1 MEHIDVGAHQLVRIK
16 LRQCFTQVAFVFAQ
30 HFGDRFVHVG
40 DFAISV
46 RDLIVDYKQLRA
58 VNNISF
64 DAKAGEVTV
73 VIGPNGAGK
82 TSTMEVC
89 SGVRTATSGKVSVL
103 GLDPKKDRSQINSQI
118 GVMLQ
123 DGGVYPSAR
132 VFEIAQH
139 YCNLYNNRTTA
150 NELLDAVDLSRQ
162 KKTSWRKLSGGE
174 KQRLSLA
181 LALAA
186 KPRIAFLDEP
196 TSGVDIFG
204 RDLIRR
210 IVRQLAS
217 DGCAVIMA
225 THELD
230 EAQRVAD
237 HVLMF
242 HNGSLVANAPLT
254 ELLNS
259 AGENQKLEDIFRSFA
274 ANSPMSKLRDAQ

>member
-1 MEHIDVGAHQLVRIK
+1 MSAKSCE
-16 LRQCFTQVAFVFAQ
+16 LRTVMVMNISTKS
-30 HFGDRFVHVG
+30 HEV
-40 DFAISV
+40 AISV
-46 RDLIVDYKQLRA
+46 RNLVVNYKNLRA
-58 VNNISF
+58 VDNISF
-64 DAKAGEVTV
+64 EAKAGEVTV

-89 SGVRTATSGKVSVL
+89 SGVRAATSGVISVL
-103 GLDPKKDRSQINSQI
+103 GLDPKKDRGKVNSQI

-132 VFEIAQH
+132 VHEITRH
-139 YCNLYNNRTTA
+139 YCNLYDNRTNA
-150 NELLDAVDLSRQ
+150 DELLESVDLTRQ

-204 RDLIRR
+204 RDLIRN
-210 IVRQLAS
+210 IVRQLAAN
-217 DGCAVIMA
+217 GCAVIMA

-242 HNGSLVANAPLT
+242 QSGQLLANAPLA
-254 ELLNS
+254 ELQNTT
-259 AGENQKLEDIFRSFA
+259 GQRQTLEDIFRNLA
-274 ANSPMSKLRDAQ
+274 EKSKSQGMQ

>member
-1 MEHIDVGAHQLVRIK
+1 MVMNISIK
-16 LRQCFTQVAFVFAQ
+16 SHEV
-30 HFGDRFVHVG
+30 
-40 DFAISV
+40 AISV
-46 RDLIVDYKQLRA
+46 RNLVVDYKNLRA
-58 VNNISF
+58 VDNISF
-64 DAKAGEVTV
+64 EAKAGEVTV

-89 SGVRTATSGKVSVL
+89 SGVRAATSGVISVF
-103 GLDPKKDRSQINSQI
+103 GLDPKKDRGKVNSQI

-132 VFEIAQH
+132 VHEITRH
-139 YCNLYNNRTTA
+139 YCNLYDNRTNA
-150 NELLDAVDLSRQ
+150 DDLIESVDLTRQ
-162 KKTSWRKLSGGE
+162 KETSWRKLSGGE

-186 KPRIAFLDEP
+186 KPRVAFLDEP

-204 RDLIRR
+204 RDLIRN
-210 IVRQLAS
+210 IVRQLAA

-242 HNGSLVANAPLT
+242 QSGQLLANASMTGLQNAT
-254 ELLNS
+254 GQRQN
-259 AGENQKLEDIFRSFA
+259 LEDIFRKLA
-274 ANSPMSKLRDAQ
+274 EESKSQGTQ

>member
-1 MEHIDVGAHQLVRIK
+1 MSAKSCE
-16 LRQCFTQVAFVFAQ
+16 LRTVMMVNISSQSNKV
-30 HFGDRFVHVG
+30 
-40 DFAISV
+40 AISV
-46 RDLIVDYKQLRA
+46 RDLVVDYKQVRA
-58 VNNISF
+58 VNKISF

-82 TSTMEVC
+82 TSTIEVC
-89 SGVRTATSGKVSVL
+89 SGVRTATSGDVSVL
-103 GLDPKKDRSQINSQI
+103 GIDPQKNRTHLNKQI

-132 VFEIAQH
+132 VSEVVDH
-139 YCNLYNNRTTA
+139 YCNLYDNRMTA
-150 NELLDAVDLSRQ
+150 NELLEAVDLTRQ
-162 KKTSWRKLSGGE
+162 KKTTWRKLSGGE

-186 KPRIAFLDEP
+186 KPRVAFLDEP

-204 RDLIRR
+204 RDSIRS
-210 IVRQLAS
+210 IVRQLAA

-242 HNGSLVANAPLT
+242 QQGNLIANAPLG
-254 ELLNS
+254 ELRAAN
-259 AGENQKLEDIFRSFA
+259 GELQTLEDIFRSLTGG
-274 ANSPMSKLRDAQ
+274 KVR

>member
-1 MEHIDVGAHQLVRIK
+1 MSAKSCE
-16 LRQCFTQVAFVFAQ
+16 LRTVMVMNLSGPSNQ
-30 HFGDRFVHVG
+30 
-40 DFAISV
+40 FAISV
-46 RDLIVDYKQLRA
+46 RDLVVDYKQLRA
-58 VNNISF
+58 VNKISF

-103 GLDPKKDRSQINSQI
+103 GLDPRKDRARLNLQI

-139 YCNLYNNRTTA
+139 YCNLYGNRTTA
-150 NELLDAVDLSRQ
+150 NELLEAVDLTRQ

-186 KPRIAFLDEP
+186 KPRVAFLDEP

-204 RDLIRR
+204 RDLIRG
-210 IVRQLAS
+210 IVRRLAD

-242 HNGSLVANAPLT
+242 QDGNLLANAPLA
-254 ELLNS
+254 ELRGS
-259 AGENQKLEDIFRSFA
+259 AGTNQTLEETFRSLANKSSRSA
-274 ANSPMSKLRDAQ
+274 AQESQ

>member
-1 MEHIDVGAHQLVRIK
+1 MSAKSCELRTVMEMNISSRLHEV
-16 LRQCFTQVAFVFAQ
+16 
-30 HFGDRFVHVG
+30 
-40 DFAISV
+40 AISV
-46 RDLIVDYKQLRA
+46 RDLVVDYKQLRA

-64 DAKAGEVTV
+64 NAKAGEVTV

-89 SGVRTATSGKVSVL
+89 SGVRMATSGKVSVL
-103 GLDPKKDRSQINSQI
+103 GLDPKKDRDKLNLQI

-132 VFEIAQH
+132 VFEVAKH
-139 YCNLYNNRTTA
+139 YCNLYGNRTTPD
-150 NELLDAVDLSRQ
+150 ELLNAVDLTRQ
-162 KKTSWRKLSGGE
+162 KKTSWRRLSGGE

-186 KPRIAFLDEP
+186 KPRVAFLDEP

-204 RDLIRR
+204 RDLIRG
-210 IVRQLAS
+210 IVRRLAN

-242 HNGSLVANAPLT
+242 QQGKLIANAPLA
-254 ELLNS
+254 ELRSS
-259 AGENQKLEDIFRSFA
+259 AGTSQTLEDIFRSIA
-274 ANSPMSKLRDAQ
+274 SSSSQSASRESQ

>member
-1 MEHIDVGAHQLVRIK
+1 MVMNISTKSHEV
-16 LRQCFTQVAFVFAQ
+16 
-30 HFGDRFVHVG
+30 
-40 DFAISV
+40 AISV
-46 RDLIVDYKQLRA
+46 RNLVVDYKNLRA
-58 VNNISF
+58 VDNISF
-64 DAKAGEVTV
+64 EAKAGEVTV

-89 SGVRTATSGKVSVL
+89 SGVRAATSGVISVL
-103 GLDPKKDRSQINSQI
+103 GLDPKKDRGKVNSQI

-132 VFEIAQH
+132 VHEITRH
-139 YCNLYNNRTTA
+139 YCNLYDNRTNA
-150 NELLDAVDLSRQ
+150 DELLESVDLTRQ

-204 RDLIRR
+204 RDLIRN
-210 IVRQLAS
+210 IVRQLAA

-242 HNGSLVANAPLT
+242 QSGQLLANAPLA
-254 ELLNS
+254 ELQNET
-259 AGENQKLEDIFRSFA
+259 GQRQTLEDIFRNLA
-274 ANSPMSKLRDAQ
+274 EKSKSQGTQ

>member
-1 MEHIDVGAHQLVRIK
+1 MTSSNQSHE
-16 LRQCFTQVAFVFAQ
+16 VAL
-30 HFGDRFVHVG
+30 
-40 DFAISV
+40 SV
-46 RDLIVDYKQLRA
+46 RNLVVDYDNLRA
-58 VNNISF
+58 VDNISF
-64 DAKAGEVTV
+64 DAMAGQVTV

-89 SGVRTATSGKVSVL
+89 SGVRTATSGEVKVL
-103 GLDPKKDRSQINSQI
+103 GLNPKKDRVKLNSQI

-132 VFEIAQH
+132 VLEVTQH
-139 YCNLYNNRTTA
+139 YCNLFNNQTDA
-150 NELLDAVDLSRQ
+150 KQLLETVDLGARS
-162 KKTSWRKLSGGE
+162 KTTWRKLSGGE

-186 KPRIAFLDEP
+186 KPRVAFLDEP

-204 RDLIRR
+204 RDLIRG
-210 IVRQLAS
+210 IVRQLA
-217 DGCAVIMA
+217 DNGCAVILA

-242 HNGSLVANAPLT
+242 QHGSLIANASLDD
-254 ELLNS
+254 LRKQ
-259 AGENQKLEDIFRSFA
+259 AGEASRTLEDIFRVLINKQEIRKS
-274 ANSPMSKLRDAQ
+274 

>member
-1 MEHIDVGAHQLVRIK
+1 MSAKSCE
-16 LRQCFTQVAFVFAQ
+16 LRTVMVMNLSGQSNQV
-30 HFGDRFVHVG
+30 
-40 DFAISV
+40 AISV
-46 RDLIVDYKQLRA
+46 RDLVVDYKQLRA

-103 GLDPKKDRSQINSQI
+103 GLDPQKDRSRLNLQI

-132 VFEIAQH
+132 VFEVAQH
-139 YCNLYNNRTTA
+139 YCNLYGNRTTA
-150 NELLDAVDLSRQ
+150 DELLDAVDLNRQ
-162 KKTSWRKLSGGE
+162 RKTSWRRLSGGE

-186 KPRIAFLDEP
+186 KPRVAFLDEP

-204 RDLIRR
+204 RDLIRGL
-210 IVRQLAS
+210 VRQLAD

-242 HNGSLVANAPLT
+242 QDGNLLANAPLT
-254 ELLNS
+254 ELRDS
-259 AGENQKLEDIFRSFA
+259 AGTNQTLEDIFRSLSSNA
-274 ANSPMSKLRDAQ
+274 GVSRSREAL

>member
-1 MEHIDVGAHQLVRIK
+1 MSAKSCELRTVMVMNISSESHQI
-16 LRQCFTQVAFVFAQ
+16 
-30 HFGDRFVHVG
+30 
-40 DFAISV
+40 AISV

-242 HNGSLVANAPLT
+242 HNGSLVANAPVT

>member
-1 MEHIDVGAHQLVRIK
+1 MSAKSCE
-16 LRQCFTQVAFVFAQ
+16 LRTVMVMNLSGPSNQV
-30 HFGDRFVHVG
+30 
-40 DFAISV
+40 AISV

-58 VNNISF
+58 VNKISF

-103 GLDPKKDRSQINSQI
+103 GLDPRKDRARLNLQI

-139 YCNLYNNRTTA
+139 YCNLYGNRTTA
-150 NELLDAVDLSRQ
+150 NELLEAVDLTRQ

-186 KPRIAFLDEP
+186 KPRVAFLDEP

-204 RDLIRR
+204 RDLIRG
-210 IVRQLAS
+210 IK
-217 DGCAVIMA
+217 
-225 THELD
+225 THIL
-230 EAQRVAD
+230 
-237 HVLMF
+237 
-242 HNGSLVANAPLT
+242 
-254 ELLNS
+254 
-259 AGENQKLEDIFRSFA
+259 
-274 ANSPMSKLRDAQ
+274 

>member
-1 MEHIDVGAHQLVRIK
+1 
-16 LRQCFTQVAFVFAQ
+16 
-30 HFGDRFVHVG
+30 
-40 DFAISV
+40 
-46 RDLIVDYKQLRA
+46 
-58 VNNISF
+58 
-64 DAKAGEVTV
+64 
-73 VIGPNGAGK
+73 
-82 TSTMEVC
+82 
-89 SGVRTATSGKVSVL
+89 
-103 GLDPKKDRSQINSQI
+103 
-118 GVMLQ
+118 MLQ

-132 VFEIAQH
+132 VFEVAQH
-139 YCNLYNNRTTA
+139 YCNLYDNRITA
-150 NELLDAVDLSRQ
+150 NELLDAVDLNRQ

-210 IVRQLAS
+210 IVRQLAG

-242 HNGSLVANAPLT
+242 HNGSLVANAPLS
-254 ELLNS
+254 ELRNS
-259 AGENQKLEDIFRSFA
+259 AGEHQTLEDIFRSFA
-274 ANSPMSKLRDAQ
+274 NNSAIAKSRDTQ

>member
-1 MEHIDVGAHQLVRIK
+1 MSAKSCELRTVMVMNISIK
-16 LRQCFTQVAFVFAQ
+16 SHEV
-30 HFGDRFVHVG
+30 
-40 DFAISV
+40 AISV
-46 RDLIVDYKQLRA
+46 RNLVVDYKNLRA
-58 VNNISF
+58 VDNISF
-64 DAKAGEVTV
+64 EAKAGEVTV

-89 SGVRTATSGKVSVL
+89 SGVRAATSGVISVL
-103 GLDPKKDRSQINSQI
+103 GLDPKKDRGKVNSQI

-132 VFEIAQH
+132 VHEITRH
-139 YCNLYNNRTTA
+139 YCNLYDNRTNA
-150 NELLDAVDLSRQ
+150 DELLESVDLTRQ

-186 KPRIAFLDEP
+186 KPLIAFLDEP

-204 RDLIRR
+204 RDLIRN
-210 IVRQLAS
+210 IVRQLAA

-242 HNGSLVANAPLT
+242 QSGQLLANAPLA
-254 ELLNS
+254 ELQNET
-259 AGENQKLEDIFRSFA
+259 GQRQTLEDIFRNLA
-274 ANSPMSKLRDAQ
+274 EKSKS

>member
-1 MEHIDVGAHQLVRIK
+1 MSAKSHE
-16 LRQCFTQVAFVFAQ
+16 LRTVMVMNISSTS
-30 HFGDRFVHVG
+30 REV
-40 DFAISV
+40 AISV
-46 RDLIVDYKQLRA
+46 RNLVVDYKNLRA
-58 VNNISF
+58 VDNISF
-64 DAKAGEVTV
+64 EAKAGEVTV

-89 SGVRTATSGKVSVL
+89 SGVRAATSGVVSVL
-103 GLDPKKDRSQINSQI
+103 GLDPKKDRGKVSSQI

-132 VFEIAQH
+132 VHEITQH
-139 YCNLYNNRTTA
+139 YCNLYDNRTNA
-150 NELLDAVDLSRQ
+150 DELLESVDLTRQ

-204 RDLIRR
+204 RDLIRN
-210 IVRQLAS
+210 IVRQLAA

-242 HNGSLVANAPLT
+242 QSGQLLANAPMT
-254 ELLNS
+254 ELQNET
-259 AGENQKLEDIFRSFA
+259 GQRQTLEDIFRNLA
-274 ANSPMSKLRDAQ
+274 EKSKSQGTQ

>member
-1 MEHIDVGAHQLVRIK
+1 MSAKSCE
-16 LRQCFTQVAFVFAQ
+16 LRTVMVMNISTKS
-30 HFGDRFVHVG
+30 HEV
-40 DFAISV
+40 AISV
-46 RDLIVDYKQLRA
+46 RNLVVDYKNLRA
-58 VNNISF
+58 VDNISF
-64 DAKAGEVTV
+64 EAKAGEVTV
-73 VIGPNGAGK
+73 VSGPNGAGK

-89 SGVRTATSGKVSVL
+89 SGVRAASSGVISVL
-103 GLDPKKDRSQINSQI
+103 GLDPKKDRGKVNSQI

-132 VFEIAQH
+132 VHEITRH
-139 YCNLYNNRTTA
+139 YCNLYDNRINA
-150 NELLDAVDLSRQ
+150 DELLESVDLTRQ

-204 RDLIRR
+204 RDLIRN
-210 IVRQLAS
+210 IVRQLAA

-242 HNGSLVANAPLT
+242 QSGQLLANAPMT
-254 ELLNS
+254 ELQNET
-259 AGENQKLEDIFRSFA
+259 GQRKTLEDIFRNLA
-274 ANSPMSKLRDAQ
+274 EKSKSQGTQ

>member
-1 MEHIDVGAHQLVRIK
+1 MSVKSCE
-16 LRQCFTQVAFVFAQ
+16 LRTVMVMNISSQSHEV
-30 HFGDRFVHVG
+30 
-40 DFAISV
+40 AISV
-46 RDLIVDYKQLRA
+46 RDLVVDYKQVRA
-58 VNNISF
+58 VNKISF

-89 SGVRTATSGKVSVL
+89 SGVRKATSGEVSVL
-103 GLDPKKDRSQINSQI
+103 GLDPQKNRSQINQQI

-139 YCNLYNNRTTA
+139 YCNLYGNRATA
-150 NELLDAVDLSRQ
+150 DELLDAVDLVRQ

-186 KPRIAFLDEP
+186 KPRVAFLDEP

-204 RDLIRR
+204 RDLIRG
-210 IVRQLAS
+210 IVRQLAD

-242 HNGSLVANAPLT
+242 QDGNLLANAPLT
-254 ELLNS
+254 QLRAS
-259 AGENQKLEDIFRSFA
+259 ADNNQTLEDIFRSLA
-274 ANSPMSKLRDAQ
+274 SNSPTSNLRDTQ

>member
-1 MEHIDVGAHQLVRIK
+1 MTSSNQSHE
-16 LRQCFTQVAFVFAQ
+16 VAL
-30 HFGDRFVHVG
+30 
-40 DFAISV
+40 SV
-46 RDLIVDYKQLRA
+46 RNLVVDYDNLRA
-58 VNNISF
+58 VDNISF
-64 DAKAGEVTV
+64 DAMAGQVTV

-89 SGVRTATSGKVSVL
+89 SGVRTATSGEVKVL
-103 GLDPKKDRSQINSQI
+103 GLNPKKDRVKLNSQI

-132 VFEIAQH
+132 VLEVTQH
-139 YCNLYNNRTTA
+139 YCNLFNNQTDA
-150 NELLDAVDLSRQ
+150 KQLLETVDLGARS
-162 KKTSWRKLSGGE
+162 KTTWRKLSGGE

-186 KPRIAFLDEP
+186 KPRVAFLDEP

-204 RDLIRR
+204 RDLIRG
-210 IVRQLAS
+210 IVRQLA
-217 DGCAVIMA
+217 DNGCAVILA

-242 HNGSLVANAPLT
+242 QHGSLIANASLDD
-254 ELLNS
+254 LRRQ
-259 AGENQKLEDIFRSFA
+259 AGEASQTLEDIFRVLINKQEIKKS
-274 ANSPMSKLRDAQ
+274 

>member
-1 MEHIDVGAHQLVRIK
+1 MSAKSCE
-16 LRQCFTQVAFVFAQ
+16 LRTVMVMNISSTS
-30 HFGDRFVHVG
+30 REV
-40 DFAISV
+40 AISV
-46 RDLIVDYKQLRA
+46 RNLVVDYKNLRA

-89 SGVRTATSGKVSVL
+89 SGVRAATSGAVSIL
-103 GLDPKKDRSQINSQI
+103 GFDPKKDRGKLNSHI

-139 YCNLYNNRTTA
+139 YCNLYDNRTNA
-150 NELLDAVDLSRQ
+150 DELVESVDLTRQ

-186 KPRIAFLDEP
+186 KPRVAFLDEP

-204 RDLIRR
+204 RDLIRN

-237 HVLMF
+237 HVLVF
-242 HNGSLVANAPLT
+242 QSGQLLANAPMT
-254 ELLNS
+254 ELQD
-259 AGENQKLEDIFRSFA
+259 ATGQRQTLEDIFSHLA
-274 ANSPMSKLRDAQ
+274 EKSKLQGEP

>member
-1 MEHIDVGAHQLVRIK
+1 MSAKSCE
-16 LRQCFTQVAFVFAQ
+16 LRTVMVMNFSGQSNQV
-30 HFGDRFVHVG
+30 
-40 DFAISV
+40 AISV
-46 RDLIVDYKQLRA
+46 RDLVVDYKQLRA

-103 GLDPKKDRSQINSQI
+103 GLDPRKDRSRLNLQI

-132 VFEIAQH
+132 VFEVAQH
-139 YCNLYNNRTTA
+139 YCNLYGNRTTA
-150 NELLDAVDLSRQ
+150 DELLDAVDLNRQ
-162 KKTSWRKLSGGE
+162 RKTSWRRLSGGE

-186 KPRIAFLDEP
+186 KPRVAFLDEP

-204 RDLIRR
+204 RDLIRGL
-210 IVRQLAS
+210 VRRLAD

-242 HNGSLVANAPLT
+242 QDGNLLANAPLT
-254 ELLNS
+254 ELRGS
-259 AGENQKLEDIFRSFA
+259 TGTNQTLEDIFRSLSSNA
-274 ANSPMSKLRDAQ
+274 GVSRSREAL

>member
-1 MEHIDVGAHQLVRIK
+1 MSAKSCE
-16 LRQCFTQVAFVFAQ
+16 LRTVMVMNFSGQSHEV
-30 HFGDRFVHVG
+30 
-40 DFAISV
+40 AISV
-46 RDLIVDYKQLRA
+46 RDLVVDYKQLRA
-58 VNNISF
+58 VNKISF

-103 GLDPKKDRSQINSQI
+103 GLDPRKDRSRLNLQI

-132 VFEIAQH
+132 VFEVAQH
-139 YCNLYNNRTTA
+139 YCNLYGNRTTA
-150 NELLDAVDLSRQ
+150 DELLDAVDLNRQ
-162 KKTSWRKLSGGE
+162 RKTSWRRLSGGE

-186 KPRIAFLDEP
+186 KPRVAFLDEP

-204 RDLIRR
+204 RDLIRGL
-210 IVRQLAS
+210 VRQLAD

-242 HNGSLVANAPLT
+242 QDGNLLANAPLT
-254 ELLNS
+254 ELRDS
-259 AGENQKLEDIFRSFA
+259 AGTNQTLEDIFRSLSSNA
-274 ANSPMSKLRDAQ
+274 GVSRSREAL

>member
-1 MEHIDVGAHQLVRIK
+1 MSEK
-16 LRQCFTQVAFVFAQ
+16 SFELRTVMVMNTSSRSHEVALS
-30 HFGDRFVHVG
+30 VHN
-40 DFAISV
+40 
-46 RDLIVDYKQLRA
+46 LIVDYGDLRA
-58 VNNISF
+58 VDNISF
-64 DAKAGEVTV
+64 DAKAGQVTV

-89 SGVRTATSGKVSVL
+89 SGVRAATSGSVTVL
-103 GLDPKKDRSQINSQI
+103 GLDPKKDRAKLNQQI

-132 VFEIAQH
+132 VFEVATH
-139 YCNLYNNRTTA
+139 YCNLFGNRTDATQ
-150 NELLDAVDLSRQ
+150 LLKSVDLIAQS
-162 KKTSWRKLSGGE
+162 KTTWRKLSGGE

-186 KPRIAFLDEP
+186 KPRVAFLDEP

-204 RDLIRR
+204 RDLIRG
-210 IVRQLAS
+210 IVRQLAD
-217 DGCAVIMA
+217 DGCAVILA

-242 HNGSLVANAPLT
+242 QHGSLIANSPLK
-254 ELLNS
+254 ELRDGVGKADQS
-259 AGENQKLEDIFRSFA
+259 LEEIFRSL
-274 ANSPMSKLRDAQ
+274 ANISKTTGPR

>member
-1 MEHIDVGAHQLVRIK
+1 MSAKSCE
-16 LRQCFTQVAFVFAQ
+16 LRTVMVVNISTKS
-30 HFGDRFVHVG
+30 HEV
-40 DFAISV
+40 AISV
-46 RDLIVDYKQLRA
+46 RNLVVDYKNLRA
-58 VNNISF
+58 VDNISF
-64 DAKAGEVTV
+64 EAKAGEVTV

-82 TSTMEVC
+82 TSTIEVC
-89 SGVRTATSGKVSVL
+89 SGVRASTSGVISVL
-103 GLDPKKDRSQINSQI
+103 GLDPKKDRGKVNSQI

-132 VFEIAQH
+132 VHEITRH
-139 YCNLYNNRTTA
+139 YCNLYDNRTNA
-150 NELLDAVDLSRQ
+150 DELLESVDLTRQ

-204 RDLIRR
+204 RDLIRN
-210 IVRQLAS
+210 IVRQLAA

-242 HNGSLVANAPLT
+242 QSGQLLANAPMT
-254 ELLNS
+254 ELQNET
-259 AGENQKLEDIFRSFA
+259 GQRQTLEDIFRNLA
-274 ANSPMSKLRDAQ
+274 EKSKSQGTQ

>member
-1 MEHIDVGAHQLVRIK
+1 MSAKSCE
-16 LRQCFTQVAFVFAQ
+16 LRTVMVMNISTKS
-30 HFGDRFVHVG
+30 HEV
-40 DFAISV
+40 AISV
-46 RDLIVDYKQLRA
+46 RNLVVDYKNLRA
-58 VNNISF
+58 VDNISF
-64 DAKAGEVTV
+64 EAKAGEVTV

-89 SGVRTATSGKVSVL
+89 SGVRAATSGVISVL
-103 GLDPKKDRSQINSQI
+103 GLDPKKDRGKVNSQI

-132 VFEIAQH
+132 VHEITRH
-139 YCNLYNNRTTA
+139 YCNLYDNRTNA
-150 NELLDAVDLSRQ
+150 DELLESVDLTRQ

-204 RDLIRR
+204 RDLIRN
-210 IVRQLAS
+210 IVRQLAA

-242 HNGSLVANAPLT
+242 QSGQLLANAPLA
-254 ELLNS
+254 ELQNET
-259 AGENQKLEDIFRSFA
+259 GHRQTLEDIFRNLA
-274 ANSPMSKLRDAQ
+274 EKSKSQGTQ

>member
-1 MEHIDVGAHQLVRIK
+1 MSAKSCE
-16 LRQCFTQVAFVFAQ
+16 LRTVMVMNNSDPSRQDAL
-30 HFGDRFVHVG
+30 
-40 DFAISV
+40 SV
-46 RDLIVDYKQLRA
+46 RNLVVDYGDLRA
-58 VNNISF
+58 VNDVSF

-89 SGVRTATSGKVSVL
+89 SGVRSASSGTVAAL
-103 GLDPKKDRSQINSQI
+103 GLDPKKNRLELNSQI

-123 DGGVYPSAR
+123 DGGVYPSSR
-132 VFEIAQH
+132 VLEITEH
-139 YCNLYNNRTTA
+139 YCNLYGNRTSA
-150 NELLDAVDLSRQ
+150 KELLTAVDLNGRQ
-162 KKTSWRKLSGGE
+162 KSTWRKLSGGE

-186 KPRIAFLDEP
+186 KPKIAFLDEP

-204 RDLIRR
+204 RDLIRG
-210 IVRQLAS
+210 IVRQLAE
-217 DGCAVIMA
+217 DGCAVILA

-242 HNGSLVANAPLT
+242 ENGTLIANSSLSELRDSHRVA
-254 ELLNS
+254 S
-259 AGENQKLEDIFRSFA
+259 QSLEDIFRSL
-274 ANSPMSKLRDAQ
+274 SGKSQPSRRL

>member
-1 MEHIDVGAHQLVRIK
+1 MVMNISTKSHEV
-16 LRQCFTQVAFVFAQ
+16 
-30 HFGDRFVHVG
+30 
-40 DFAISV
+40 AISV
-46 RDLIVDYKQLRA
+46 RNLVVDYKNLRA
-58 VNNISF
+58 VDNISF
-64 DAKAGEVTV
+64 EAKAGEVTV

-89 SGVRTATSGKVSVL
+89 SGVRAATSGVVSVL
-103 GLDPKKDRSQINSQI
+103 GLDPKRNRGKLNSQI

-132 VFEIAQH
+132 VHEITRH
-139 YCNLYNNRTTA
+139 YCNLYDNRTNA
-150 NELLDAVDLSRQ
+150 DELLESVDLTRQ
-162 KKTSWRKLSGGE
+162 KKTNWRKLSGGE

-204 RDLIRR
+204 RDLIRN
-210 IVRQLAS
+210 IVRQLAA

-242 HNGSLVANAPLT
+242 QSGQLLANAPMT
-254 ELLNS
+254 ELQNET
-259 AGENQKLEDIFRSFA
+259 GQRQTLEDIFRNLA
-274 ANSPMSKLRDAQ
+274 EKSKSQGTQ

>member
-1 MEHIDVGAHQLVRIK
+1 MSAKSCE
-16 LRQCFTQVAFVFAQ
+16 LRTVMVMNISTKS
-30 HFGDRFVHVG
+30 HEV
-40 DFAISV
+40 AISV
-46 RDLIVDYKQLRA
+46 RNLVVNYKNLRA
-58 VNNISF
+58 VDNISF
-64 DAKAGEVTV
+64 EAKAGEVTV

-89 SGVRTATSGKVSVL
+89 SGVRAATSGVISVL
-103 GLDPKKDRSQINSQI
+103 GLDPKKDRGKVNSQI

-132 VFEIAQH
+132 VHEITRH
-139 YCNLYNNRTTA
+139 YCNLYDNRTNA
-150 NELLDAVDLSRQ
+150 DELLESVDLTRQ

-186 KPRIAFLDEP
+186 KPRVAFLDEP

-204 RDLIRR
+204 RDLIRN
-210 IVRQLAS
+210 IVRQLAA

-242 HNGSLVANAPLT
+242 QSGQLLANAPLA
-254 ELLNS
+254 ELQNTT
-259 AGENQKLEDIFRSFA
+259 GQRQTLEDIFRNLA
-274 ANSPMSKLRDAQ
+274 EKSKSQGMQ

>member
-1 MEHIDVGAHQLVRIK
+1 MSAKSCE
-16 LRQCFTQVAFVFAQ
+16 LRTVMVMNISTKS
-30 HFGDRFVHVG
+30 HEV
-40 DFAISV
+40 AISV
-46 RDLIVDYKQLRA
+46 RNLVVNYKNLRA
-58 VNNISF
+58 VDNISF
-64 DAKAGEVTV
+64 EAKAGEVTV

-89 SGVRTATSGKVSVL
+89 SGVRAATSGVISVL
-103 GLDPKKDRSQINSQI
+103 GLYPKKDRGKVNSQI

-132 VFEIAQH
+132 VHEITRH
-139 YCNLYNNRTTA
+139 YCNLYDNRTNA
-150 NELLDAVDLSRQ
+150 DELLESVDLTRQ

-204 RDLIRR
+204 RDLIRN
-210 IVRQLAS
+210 IVRQLAA

-242 HNGSLVANAPLT
+242 QSGQLLANAPLA
-254 ELLNS
+254 ELQNTT
-259 AGENQKLEDIFRSFA
+259 GQRQTLEDIFRNLA
-274 ANSPMSKLRDAQ
+274 EKSKSQGMQ

>member
-1 MEHIDVGAHQLVRIK
+1 MSAKSCE
-16 LRQCFTQVAFVFAQ
+16 LRTVMVMNLSGQSNQV
-30 HFGDRFVHVG
+30 
-40 DFAISV
+40 AISV
-46 RDLIVDYKQLRA
+46 RDLVVDYKQLRA

-103 GLDPKKDRSQINSQI
+103 GLDPQKDRSRLNLQI

-132 VFEIAQH
+132 VFEVAQH
-139 YCNLYNNRTTA
+139 YCNLYGNRTTA
-150 NELLDAVDLSRQ
+150 DELLDAVDLNRQ
-162 KKTSWRKLSGGE
+162 RKTSWRRLSGGE

-186 KPRIAFLDEP
+186 KPRVAFLDEP

-204 RDLIRR
+204 RDLIRGL
-210 IVRQLAS
+210 VRQLAD

-242 HNGSLVANAPLT
+242 QDGNLLANAPLT
-254 ELLNS
+254 ELRGS
-259 AGENQKLEDIFRSFA
+259 TGTNQTLEDIFRSLSSNA
-274 ANSPMSKLRDAQ
+274 GVSRSREAL

>member
-1 MEHIDVGAHQLVRIK
+1 MSAKSCE
-16 LRQCFTQVAFVFAQ
+16 LRTVMVMNISTKS
-30 HFGDRFVHVG
+30 HEV
-40 DFAISV
+40 AISV
-46 RDLIVDYKQLRA
+46 RNLVVDYKNLRA
-58 VNNISF
+58 VDNISF
-64 DAKAGEVTV
+64 EAKAGEVTV

-89 SGVRTATSGKVSVL
+89 SGVRAATSGVVSVL
-103 GLDPKKDRSQINSQI
+103 GLDPKKDRGKVNSQI

-132 VFEIAQH
+132 VHEITQH
-139 YCNLYNNRTTA
+139 YCNLYDNRTNA
-150 NELLDAVDLSRQ
+150 DELLESVDLARQ
-162 KKTSWRKLSGGE
+162 RKTSWRKLSGGE

-186 KPRIAFLDEP
+186 KPRVAFLDEP

-204 RDLIRR
+204 RDLIRN
-210 IVRQLAS
+210 IVRRLAA
-217 DGCAVIMA
+217 DGCAVVMA

-242 HNGSLVANAPLT
+242 QSGHLLANAPMT
-254 ELLNS
+254 ELQNLT
-259 AGENQKLEDIFRSFA
+259 GQRQTLEDIFRNLA
-274 ANSPMSKLRDAQ
+274 EKSKSQGTQ

>member
-1 MEHIDVGAHQLVRIK
+1 MSAKSCE
-16 LRQCFTQVAFVFAQ
+16 LRTVMVMNISTKS
-30 HFGDRFVHVG
+30 HEV
-40 DFAISV
+40 AISV
-46 RDLIVDYKQLRA
+46 RNLVVDYKNLRA
-58 VNNISF
+58 VDNISF
-64 DAKAGEVTV
+64 EAKAGEVTV

-89 SGVRTATSGKVSVL
+89 SGVRAATSGVISVL
-103 GLDPKKDRSQINSQI
+103 GLDPKKDRGKVNSQI

-132 VFEIAQH
+132 VHEITRH
-139 YCNLYNNRTTA
+139 YCNLYDNRTNA
-150 NELLDAVDLSRQ
+150 DELLESVDLTRQ
-162 KKTSWRKLSGGE
+162 KKTNWRKLSGGE

-204 RDLIRR
+204 RDLIRN
-210 IVRQLAS
+210 IVRQLAA

-242 HNGSLVANAPLT
+242 QSGQLLANAPLA
-254 ELLNS
+254 ELQNET
-259 AGENQKLEDIFRSFA
+259 GQRQTLEDIFRNLA
-274 ANSPMSKLRDAQ
+274 EKSKSQGTQ

>member
-1 MEHIDVGAHQLVRIK
+1 MFCELRNVRVMNISSQS
-16 LRQCFTQVAFVFAQ
+16 RQV
-30 HFGDRFVHVG
+30 
-40 DFAISV
+40 AISV

-89 SGVRTATSGKVSVL
+89 SGVRAATSGKVSVL
-103 GLDPKKDRSQINSQI
+103 GLDPKKDRSKINQQI

-139 YCNLYNNRTTA
+139 YCNLYDNRATA
-150 NELLDAVDLSRQ
+150 NELLDAVDLTRQ

-210 IVRQLAS
+210 IVRQLAD

-259 AGENQKLEDIFRSFA
+259 AGEHKTLEDIFRSLA
-274 ANSPMSKLRDAQ
+274 NNSPVSKSRESQ

>member
-1 MEHIDVGAHQLVRIK
+1 MSAKSCE
-16 LRQCFTQVAFVFAQ
+16 LRTVMVMNLSGPSNQV
-30 HFGDRFVHVG
+30 
-40 DFAISV
+40 AISV

-58 VNNISF
+58 VNKISF

-103 GLDPKKDRSQINSQI
+103 GLDPRKDRARLNLQI

-139 YCNLYNNRTTA
+139 YCNLYGNRTTA
-150 NELLDAVDLSRQ
+150 DELLEAVDLTRQ

-186 KPRIAFLDEP
+186 KPRVAFLDEP

-204 RDLIRR
+204 RDLIRG
-210 IVRQLAS
+210 IVRRLAD

-242 HNGSLVANAPLT
+242 QDGNLLANAPLA
-254 ELLNS
+254 ELRGS
-259 AGENQKLEDIFRSFA
+259 AGTNQTLEEIFRSLANKSSQSA
-274 ANSPMSKLRDAQ
+274 AQESQ

>member
-1 MEHIDVGAHQLVRIK
+1 MVMNISSES
-16 LRQCFTQVAFVFAQ
+16 RQI
-30 HFGDRFVHVG
+30 
-40 DFAISV
+40 AISV

-204 RDLIRR
+204 RDFIRR

-274 ANSPMSKLRDAQ
+274 NNSPMSKLRDAQ